1 MITSIS
7 KNKFINLE
15 SRMRPHS
22 SVSDNVS
29 ESAVPQVHLCSTK
42 LSKECVNT
50 TIITTAKQQN
60 ACGRLS
66 FKGNPVKLATD
77 TAELLQKH
85 PVMTKLAKS
94 KWLSKFFLM
103 ADKNACVSEAFAALF
118 LTCMLR
124 PTTIMAMPHKKSDN
138 EKNKK
143 AAAHSISSGLIGYAF
158 ALAVF
163 HPIGKIFSRIPKNV
177 FPNPKNADTYRQ
189 ALNYVVQIATV
200 PIKAAITIGLIPII
214 DKHIIGRVFGN
225 KEFAQNK
232 KSDVDLKN
240 PFYSYSYL
248 MNFKG
253 VNKSNLFF
261 KAKGVNNNANS

>member
-1 MITSIS
+1 
-7 KNKFINLE
+7 
-15 SRMRPHS
+15 MRPHS

-29 ESAVPQVHLCSTK
+29 KSAVPQVHLYSTG
-42 LSKECVNT
+42 LNKECVNT

-66 FKGNPVKLATD
+66 FKGNPAKVVTD
-77 TAELLQKH
+77 TAQALLKEH
-85 PVMTKLAKS
+85 PVMTKLSKS

-103 ADKNACVSEAFAALF
+103 ADKNAVVSDAFAALF

-124 PTTIMAMPHKKSDN
+124 PATIMTMPHKKSDN

-163 HPIGKIFSRIPKNV
+163 QPIGKLFNRVPKNV
-177 FPNPKNADTYRQ
+177 FANPKNADTFRQ
-189 ALNYVVQIATV
+189 AMNYLVQIVTV
-200 PIKAAITIGLIPII
+200 PLKAAVTIGLIPVI
-214 DKHIIGRVFGN
+214 DKHIIGRLCGN
-225 KEFAQNK
+225 KNFGQEK
-232 KSDVDLKN
+232 KADVKN

-253 VNKSNLFF
+253 ANKSDLLFF